1 VRLLRTLPA
10 PRLLILIAA
19 VVALVTGGAVV
30 GVAASTGQGTKPAPK
45 PLANALHDALTSP
58 RPAGVT
64 ARVTFTNNLLPSGAL
79 FGNVGSALLSG
90 ASGRLWLT
98 NDGRGRLELQSDA
111 GDVQIVW
118 NKTTASVYDASSNT
132 VYKLALPTANE
143 SNKGTNTPPTVTQI
157 SGFLTKLAQHLAISG
172 ANPMTVA
179 GRPAYG
185 ASLSPK
191 EIGGLLGSV
200 RIAWDAQH
208 GVPLSVGVYAKGS
221 TSPPLKLSVTHIAY
235 GSVPSSNVDVAPP
248 AGAKVV
254 DLGTLAGKNGNEK
267 AKPKPVTGLDAVRA
281 AAGFDVVAPGTIGG
295 LQRTNALLV
304 GGKQV
309 LVVYG
314 EGPGAIVVAE
324 RKADTARP
332 RGGLLTAL
340 PPVSLGGVT
349 GHELTTQLGTLIEW
363 QRGGVTFVL
372 AGSVPS
378 ATAETAARDV
388 R

>member
-1 VRLLRTLPA
+1 
-10 PRLLILIAA
+10 
-19 VVALVTGGAVV
+19 
-30 GVAASTGQGTKPAPK
+30 
-45 PLANALHDALTSP
+45 
-58 RPAGVT
+58 
-64 ARVTFTNNLLPSGAL
+64 
-79 FGNVGSALLSG
+79 
-90 ASGRLWLT
+90 
-98 NDGRGRLELQSDA
+98 
-111 GDVQIVW
+111 
-118 NKTTASVYDASSNT
+118 
-132 VYKLALPTANE
+132 
-143 SNKGTNTPPTVTQI
+143 
-157 SGFLTKLAQHLAISG
+157 
-172 ANPMTVA
+172 M
-179 GRPAYG
+179 
-185 ASLSPK
+185 
-191 EIGGLLGSV
+191 
-200 RIAWDAQH
+200 
-208 GVPLSVGVYAKGS
+208 SVGVYAKGS

-254 DLGTLAGKNGNEK
+254 DLGTLAGKSGSEK
-267 AKPKPVTGLDAVRA
+267 ARPKPVTGLDAVRA
-281 AAGFDVVAPGTIGG
+281 AAGFDVVAPDTIAG

-363 QRGGVTFVL
+363 QRGGVTYVL

-388 R
+388 K

>member
-1 VRLLRTLPA
+1 VRLLRTLPT

-19 VVALVTGGAVV
+19 VVGIVTGGAVV
-30 GVAASTGQGTKPAPK
+30 AVAASAGKGAKPAPK
-45 PLANALHDALTSP
+45 PLADAVHDALTAP
-58 RPAGVT
+58 QAAGVT
-64 ARVTFTNNLLPSGAL
+64 ARVTFVNNLFPSGAL

-98 NDGRGRLELQSDA
+98 NEGRGRIELQSGA

-118 NKTTASVYDASSNT
+118 NKTALSVYDASSNT
-132 VYKLALPTANE
+132 VYKLALPAASENK
-143 SNKGTNTPPTVTQI
+143 KGTGTPPTVAQI
-157 SGFLTKLAQHLAISG
+157 SDFLAKLAQHVDVSG
-172 ANPMTVA
+172 ANPLAVA

-185 ASLSPK
+185 ASVSPK
-191 EIGGLLGSV
+191 EIGSLLGSF
-200 RIAWDAQH
+200 RLAWDAQW

-221 TSPPLKLSVTHIAY
+221 LSPALRLSVTHVSY
-235 GSVPSSNVDVAPP
+235 GSVPSSTVDVAPP

-254 DLGTLAGKNGNEK
+254 DLGTLTGKSGSETR
-267 AKPKPVTGLDAVRA
+267 KPKPVTGLDAVRA
-281 AAGFDVVAPGTIGG
+281 AAGFDVVAPDTIAG
-295 LQRTNALLV
+295 LQRTEALLV

-332 RGGLLTAL
+332 RGGLLKAL
-340 PPVSLGGVT
+340 PPVSLGDVT
-349 GHELTTQLGTLIEW
+349 GHELTTQLGTLIAW
-363 QRGGVTFVL
+363 QRGGVAYVL

-378 ATAETAARDV
+378 ARAETAARAV
-388 R
+388 P

>member
-1 VRLLRTLPA
+1 VRLLRTLPV

-19 VVALVTGGAVV
+19 LVALVTGGAVV
-30 GVAASTGQGTKPAPK
+30 GVAASTGKSAKPAPK
-45 PLANALHDALTSP
+45 PLANAIHDALTAP

-64 ARVTFTNNLLPSGAL
+64 ARVTFTNNLLPSSAL

-98 NDGRGRLELQSDA
+98 NDGRGRIELQSDA

-118 NKTTASVYDASSNT
+118 SKTAASVYDASSNT
-132 VYKLALPTANE
+132 VYKLALPATRE
-143 SNKGTNTPPTVTQI
+143 GKKGTGSPPTVAQI
-157 SGFLTKLAQHLAISG
+157 SDFLAKLAQHVDVSG

-191 EIGGLLGSV
+191 EIGGLLGSA
-200 RIAWDAQH
+200 RLAWDAQR
-208 GVPLSVGVYAKGS
+208 GAPLSVGVYAKGS
-221 TSPPLKLSVTHIAY
+221 SAPALKLSVTHISY
-235 GSVPSSNVDVAPP
+235 GSVPSSNVEIAPP

-254 DLGTLAGKNGNEK
+254 DLGTLAGKSGTETS
-267 AKPKPVTGLDAVRA
+267 KPKPVTGLDAVRA
-281 AAGFDVVAPGTIGG
+281 AAGFDVVAPDTIGG
-295 LQRTNALLV
+295 LQRTHALLV

-309 LVVYG
+309 LVLYG

-340 PPVSLGGVT
+340 PAVSLGGVT

-363 QRGGVTFVL
+363 QRGGVTYVL

-388 R
+388 K